1 MAAAEVALVPEASGF
16 YAGAGGLSTG
26 RKLVPWSSW
35 AEWSFVRDGL
45 FSPFPAAALRRVTN
59 TLLPIAR
66 EAPVP
71 IFQHKGVIFL
81 SVSLIGSDRCVV
93 EQGLRRD
100 PRGRYRSLRQDTAA
114 GSLLPVRCL

>member
-1 MAAAEVALVPEASGF
+1 MTGLVGFRLSLVSLSMAAAEVAPVPEASGF

-35 AEWSFVRDGL
+35 AEWSFVRDDL

-66 EAPVP
+66 EGTVP
-71 IFQHKGVIFL
+71 IF
-81 SVSLIGSDRCVV
+81 SA
-93 EQGLRRD
+93 QGCD
-100 PRGRYRSLRQDTAA
+100 FSECFVDWFRSLRGGA
-114 GSLLPVRCL
+114 GAPS